1 MNANTRIIEIKAL
14 LFESN
19 DPEVLVKGTIQK
31 GHMNFE
37 TDVIISQSQLNS
49 LINQLQKQNHG
60 REVYEFLSS
69 KKMYNGEIMYTA
81 ELSDLENRMVNLAD
95 IFPIESI
102 RQIRA

>member
-1 MNANTRIIEIKAL
+1 MNTTQRIIEIKAL

-37 TDVIISQSQLNS
+37 TDVIISQSQLNA
-49 LINQLQKQNHG
+49 LISQLQKQNNG
-60 REVYEFLSS
+60 KEIYDFLSTE
-69 KKMYNGEIMYTA
+69 KMYNGEVMYTA
-81 ELSDLENRMVNLAD
+81 ELSNLENRLVNLAE
-95 IFPIESI
+95 IFPAESI